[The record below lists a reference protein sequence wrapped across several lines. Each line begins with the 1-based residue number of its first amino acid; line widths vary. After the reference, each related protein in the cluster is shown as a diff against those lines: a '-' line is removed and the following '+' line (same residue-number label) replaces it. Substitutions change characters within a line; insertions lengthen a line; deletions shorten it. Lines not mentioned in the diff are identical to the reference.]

1 MAELKTRQTDASVKA
16 YLDAIE
22 DEQRRA
28 DCMHLVEIMG
38 RATKAEPKM
47 WGSAIVGF
55 GSYHYKYE
63 SGHEGDAAR
72 VGFSPRKGDISI
84 YIVPGFEGKA
94 ELLNQL
100 GKHKIGKV
108 CLYVKRLSDI
118 EIPILEKLVKDSVA
132 EMRRRYP

>member
-1 MAELKTRQTDASVKA
+1 MAELKTKQTDANVKT
-16 YLDAIE
+16 YLNAIE

-28 DCMHLVEIMG
+28 DCLELVEIM
-38 RATKAEPKM
+38 RKATKLEPQM

-63 SGHEGDAAR
+63 SGHEGDACR

-84 YIVPGFEGKA
+84 YIVPGFEGKE

-108 CLYVKRLSDI
+108 CLYVKRLPDI
-118 EIPILEKLVKDSVA
+118 KIPILEKLIKDSVA

>member
-1 MAELKTRQTDASVKA
+1 MAELKTKQTDSSVKT
-16 YLDAIE
+16 YLNAIE

-28 DCMHLVEIMG
+28 DCFALVEIM
-38 RATKAEPKM
+38 RKATKMEPKM
-47 WGSAIVGF
+47 WGDAIVGF

-63 SGHEGDAAR
+63 SGHEGDACR

-84 YIVPGFEGKA
+84 YIVPGFEGK
-94 ELLNQL
+94 EGLLKEL

-118 EIPILEKLVKDSVA
+118 KIPILEKLVKDSVA